1 MPSIHRKTDS
11 GRQALRTRQPA
22 LARPL
27 RNLLL
32 LVDGR
37 RSDEQLLQL
46 LGASGVDSDALAHL
60 LELGLIEPGTAE
72 GTEASRYG
80 DTVWFGGAGEADSPP
95 TLPPP
100 ADEVQ
105 APAGAARPAPTA
117 LPELPELPALPE
129 LSEVLDMLEVI
140 DPADDGGLPETVGP
154 SRLLETVQPAAPPEA
169 PPARPREAHAQQPPQ
184 PQPPLLQPPAP
195 AAPADAAQPRRSM
208 FARIGQGMLG
218 MLQPQ
223 QDSPRQVSAG
233 LAEVIKC
240 AAVADAEFFSWLE
253 AHLDELRGR
262 ETASVAH
269 VVQRF
274 PELRAQVEALDR
286 QLRRSPSPLSFGS
299 RLGGAI
305 ESLVGYG
312 QYVHGEI
319 VGLGM
324 CLAAT
329 LGEDLGLQSASSAA
343 RLRGV
348 LVRAGLP
355 TRLPRAAAGRWLSV
369 LPVDRPG
376 PQGMLELVLLQD
388 VARPQTRRV
397 APSAVLEALDRIGA
411 LSGG

>member
-37 RSDEQLLQL
+37 RNDEQLLQL
-46 LGASGVDSDALAHL
+46 LGASGVDSGALAHL
-60 LELGLIEPGTAE
+60 LELGLIEPGAAE

-80 DTVWFGGAGEADSPP
+80 DTVWFGEAGEADSPP

-105 APAGAARPAPTA
+105 APAGAARPTPTA
-117 LPELPELPALPE
+117 LPDLPALPE
-129 LSEVLDMLEVI
+129 LSDVLDMLEVI

-154 SRLLETVQPAAPPEA
+154 SRLLETVQPAAPPEVP
-169 PPARPREAHAQQPPQ
+169 PPAHPREAAAQQPQQPPPQ
-184 PQPPLLQPPAP
+184 P
-195 AAPADAAQPRRSM
+195 AAQGDAAAQPRRSM

-286 QLRRSPSPLSFGS
+286 QLRRSPSPLSFGG

-312 QYVHGEI
+312 QYLHGEI

-329 LGEDLGLQSASSAA
+329 LGEDLEVQSASSAA

-348 LVRAGLP
+348 LARAGLP

>member
-1 MPSIHRKTDS
+1 MPPIHRKTDS

-32 LVDGR
+32 LIDGR

-46 LGASGVDSDALAHL
+46 LGASAVDSGALAHL
-60 LELGLIEPGTAE
+60 LELGLIEPGTAQD
-72 GTEASRYG
+72 TEASRYG

-105 APAGAARPAPTA
+105 APTGAARPTPAA
-117 LPELPELPALPE
+117 LPELPALPE

-154 SRLLETVQPAAPPEA
+154 SRLPETVQPATPPELPS
-169 PPARPREAHAQQPPQ
+169 PPRPREAAARPPQ
-184 PQPPLLQPPAP
+184 QSPPQQSAP
-195 AAPADAAQPRRSM
+195 AAPPDAAAQPRRSM

-262 ETASVAH
+262 EAASVAH

-312 QYVHGEI
+312 QYLHGEI

-348 LVRAGLP
+348 LARAGLP
-355 TRLPRAAAGRWLSV
+355 TRLPRAAAGRWLGV